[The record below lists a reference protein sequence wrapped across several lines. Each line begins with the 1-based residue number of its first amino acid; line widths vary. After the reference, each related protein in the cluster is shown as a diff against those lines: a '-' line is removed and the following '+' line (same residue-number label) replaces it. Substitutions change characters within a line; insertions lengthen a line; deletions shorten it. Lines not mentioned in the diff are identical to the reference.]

1 MPTTTDCVVA
11 GGGAGVRG
19 REGGGGPHRAWPAPT
34 HQSHPHPGGV
44 HCGLGP
50 GRGEGQRESAAQLRP
65 GGLRD
70 GQVRGVVRLS
80 VCSAVCG
87 VFILNVIVSYW
98 LLPPPSVLI
107 IPHHCPHTKCQP
119 SLGTVS
125 GEVLASCQRCSG
137 EGGPHAKFPPPLY
150 PSRPKRAHVNLL
162 WCGVMGGRDPALSV
176 GGVSRKLRPPSLFC
190 WPGGREEI

>member
-80 VCSAVCG
+80 VCVQCG
-87 VFILNVIVSYW
+87 VWSVYIKCYCFLLAPPASLSPHNSPRLPSY
-98 LLPPPSVLI
+98 
-107 IPHHCPHTKCQP
+107 
-119 SLGTVS
+119 
-125 GEVLASCQRCSG
+125 
-137 EGGPHAKFPPPLY
+137 
-150 PSRPKRAHVNLL
+150 
-162 WCGVMGGRDPALSV
+162 
-176 GGVSRKLRPPSLFC
+176 
-190 WPGGREEI
+190 